1 MKPSRP
7 GTEGLREDS
16 FARSGGHWP
25 VAGAGQDGWTWSWS
39 HPIPPS
45 HPIPDGH
52 LQPSLWDQQRN
63 PASQLPSGHRPRT
76 ARAVR
81 GHRQGH
87 RAQQPPCPAAQ
98 ATHAALGLPGTASI
112 PWRGGQPWME
122 GRVVCGWACAGAS
135 VCVGIG
141 GRGHPWAWAHLYTG
155 IRGHGNP
162 CACAPVCR
170 GAHFRGHP
178 CARVH
183 PGVGSRAPACVGI
196 RVCGHLCGRGHSFIR
211 AFVGM
216 ESRGHAHP
224 CVCGHLCA
232 RAPTCVVLHGHGHP
246 CAWAPVCVVLHG
258 HLCVWTSLCVGMD
271 TGMCGHPRA
280 WASACAGART
290 STCVGIHGHSR
301 ARTRVCVCVATCIH
315 VCAPVGT

>member
-1 MKPSRP
+1 MVGR
-7 GTEGLREDS
+7 G
-16 FARSGGHWP
+16 
-25 VAGAGQDGWTWSWS
+25 AGATPSL
-39 HPIPPS
+39 HPS
-45 HPIPDGH
+45 HPGWSPTAVAVG
-52 LQPSLWDQQRN
+52 PAKESRRPAPLWPP
-63 PASQLPSGHRPRT
+63 PADRES
-76 ARAVR
+76 RA
-81 GHRQGH
+81 GPQAG
-87 RAQQPPCPAAQ
+87 PPCPAATVPSSPGYPRRPR
-98 ATHAALGLPGTASI
+98 APRHRVRPLAWRSALDG
-112 PWRGGQPWME
+112 RE
-122 GRVVCGWACAGAS
+122 GCVCEWACAGAS

-162 CACAPVCR
+162 CACAPLCR

-183 PGVGSRAPACVGI
+183 PHVGSRAPACVGI
-196 RVCGHLCGRGHSFIR
+196 RVCGHLCGRGHSFIW

-232 RAPTCVVLHGHGHP
+232 RAPTCVVLHGHGYP
-246 CAWAPVCVVLHG
+246 CAWAPVCVVIHG

-271 TGMCGHPRA
+271 TGMYGHPCA

-290 STCVGIHGHSR
+290 STCVGIHSR